1 MTLKPVAVALTV
13 ALAIGAV
20 SCATSAS
27 ARPDRI
33 DPEKVQTLANQ
44 IEAALSQLG
53 CTATPRQDKAAIRS
67 TIATSGV
74 SPREAQ
80 AALSVV
86 QSSPGLCGGDAT
98 AVASVSQTIAVAL
111 ENIGPG
117 GGPGGGLPIGAPPAY
132 VGGGGSNY
140 RIQ

>member
-1 MTLKPVAVALTV
+1 MVLRLLAAAWAATV
-13 ALAIGAV
+13 AMGAF
-20 SCATSAS
+20 SFATSAT

-33 DPEKVQTLANQ
+33 DPQKVQTLANQ
-44 IEAALSQLG
+44 IEAALTQLG
-53 CTATPRQDKAAIRS
+53 CAATTRQDMAAIRS
-67 TIATSGV
+67 TIAISGV
-74 SPREAQ
+74 SPREAE
-80 AALSVV
+80 AALSIV

-117 GGPGGGLPIGAPPAY
+117 GGPGGGQPIGAPPAY

-140 RIQ
+140 IH

>member
-1 MTLKPVAVALTV
+1 MVLKLLAAAWAATV
-13 ALAIGAV
+13 AIGAF
-20 SCATSAS
+20 SFATSAT

-33 DPEKVQTLANQ
+33 DPQKVQTLANQ
-44 IEAALSQLG
+44 IEAALTQLG
-53 CTATPRQDKAAIRS
+53 CAATPRQDMAAIRS
-67 TIATSGV
+67 TIAISGV
-74 SPREAQ
+74 SPREAE
-80 AALSVV
+80 AALSIV

-117 GGPGGGLPIGAPPAY
+117 GGPGGGQPIGAPPAY

-140 RIQ
+140 IH